1 MCDNTKNLPHVPI
14 TKMDRTISTLLKY
27 RVTIIKFAMVVNH
40 EFDLKTTSKLTFR
53 GGFMIKE
60 HCKTGPNILG
70 NNSATEK
77 HIYFGYVLPI
87 YWEKKIKLDMLK
99 QMVWFVRHLF
109 QYLSLL
115 IVISC
120 YQHTTRN
127 TQPLLFLPRYIF
139 RDIKQSAYKIYPTV
153 KKYLQPRSHFL
164 IGYILS

>member
-1 MCDNTKNLPHVPI
+1 
-14 TKMDRTISTLLKY
+14 
-27 RVTIIKFAMVVNH
+27 
-40 EFDLKTTSKLTFR
+40 
-53 GGFMIKE
+53 MIKE
-60 HCKTGPNILG
+60 RCKTGPNILG

>member
-1 MCDNTKNLPHVPI
+1 MPI

-53 GGFMIKE
+53 RGFMIKE
-60 HCKTGPNILG
+60 RCKTGPNILG

-120 YQHTTRN
+120 YQHTARN
-127 TQPLLFLPRYIF
+127 TQPLLFLPRYI
-139 RDIKQSAYKIYPTV
+139 IY
-153 KKYLQPRSHFL
+153 
-164 IGYILS
+164 I

>member
-1 MCDNTKNLPHVPI
+1 M
-14 TKMDRTISTLLKY
+14 
-27 RVTIIKFAMVVNH
+27 
-40 EFDLKTTSKLTFR
+40 
-53 GGFMIKE
+53 
-60 HCKTGPNILG
+60 G

-87 YWEKKIKLDMLK
+87 YWEKKIKLDMLQ

-127 TQPLLFLPRYIF
+127 TQPLLFLPRYILVHIF
-139 RDIKQSAYKIYPTV
+139 MRISWRTRICKNIPRPWRPWPTGEMVYCECGTTNKKQGEYLEAGGEGVVGGSSLKIFTELRVGRPTFLHMYRIHDSRV
-153 KKYLQPRSHFL
+153 SIWYLYLR
-164 IGYILS
+164 